1 MEMTMRKF
9 LLAALLSTLAV
20 SAQAQVDVTSAW
32 ARPAVPGQTA
42 TGAFMTLT
50 SKEGARL
57 VGAASTIAG
66 VVEIHEMAMDGNVMR
81 MRAVPAIELPA
92 GRAVQ
97 LKPGGYHVMLMDLKR
112 PLAVGEKVRV
122 ELRIETREKR
132 MVTQPVDVEV
142 RAQPP
147 GKDNTAHKH

>member
-1 MEMTMRKF
+1 MMRK
-9 LLAALLSTLAV
+9 LLVAMLLSTVAGA
-20 SAQAQVDVTSAW
+20 AQAQVDVTSAW
-32 ARPAVPGQTA
+32 ARPAVPGQSA

-57 VGAASTIAG
+57 LGAASAVAG
-66 VVEIHEMAMDGNVMR
+66 VVEIHEMAMEGNVMK
-81 MRAVPAIELPA
+81 MREVRGLDLPA

-122 ELRIETREKR
+122 ELRLETRDKR
-132 MVTQPVDVEV
+132 LVTQPVDVEV
-142 RAQPP
+142 RSQPP
-147 GKDNTAHKH
+147 GAGDGAHKH